1 MAAYGG
7 IRRAPIWPAAMT
19 DGMTEAQ
26 LAVVEPPYHN
36 RLGRPMVELDEEG
49 EVVVVEGGG
58 ESVARLKDDVAAL
71 LDGKETDEA
80 AKAGRAKEL
89 VGFALERGMHTAQGG
104 AAAINQV
111 TLSTTEMCP
120 NLPHRSD
127 LSDVLLCR
135 WKRPSR
141 S

>member
-58 ESVARLKDDVAAL
+58 KPHDCRWHLRFPKIPSDDL
-71 LDGKETDEA
+71 
-80 AKAGRAKEL
+80 AGRR
-89 VGFALERGMHTAQGG
+89 VGG
-104 AAAINQV
+104 AAQG
-111 TLSTTEMCP
+111 
-120 NLPHRSD
+120 
-127 LSDVLLCR
+127 
-135 WKRPSR
+135 
-141 S
+141 